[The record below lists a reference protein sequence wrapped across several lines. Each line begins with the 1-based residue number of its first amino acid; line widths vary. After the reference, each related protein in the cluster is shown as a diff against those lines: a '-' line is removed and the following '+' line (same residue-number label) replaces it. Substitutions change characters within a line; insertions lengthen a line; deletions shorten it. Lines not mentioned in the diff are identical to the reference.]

1 MNMAERRKSMN
12 LTQDAVAA
20 ELGVSRSAVA
30 MWESGK
36 SFPRAELL
44 PRLAK
49 LLECTVDDLLL
60 FVSTVDTPQ

>member
-1 MNMAERRKSMN
+1 MNLAERRKSKN

-20 ELGVSRSAVA
+20 ELGVTRSAVA

-49 LLECTVDDLLL
+49 LLECTVDEL
-60 FVSTVDTPQ
+60 FVSTVDTPE

>member
-1 MNMAERRKSMN
+1 
-12 LTQDAVAA
+12 
-20 ELGVSRSAVA
+20 

-49 LLECTVDDLLL
+49 LLECTVDEL
-60 FVSTVDTPQ
+60 FVSTVDTPE